1 VSRLSPSRSFCGLRH
16 GATDWNRQGL
26 FQGRTDNPLNEDGL
40 RQAHAAASMLG
51 GIGISRIVAS
61 PLMRAARTAK
71 IIADAI
77 SVPLTIDD
85 GIIEFDFG
93 SFEGL
98 PVRDLMI
105 RHGVNSATGLVSIL
119 PADGESWDAMTER
132 SLTCVSGWLDRHPAD
147 HFLFVCHDAVMQG
160 MANALSGSYFK
171 NSHGT
176 PFRYVH
182 ETAQWRVEQLV
193 IWDRCSPSPP
203 AT

>member
-1 VSRLSPSRSFCGLRH
+1 MTPARSFYGLRH
-16 GATDWNRQGL
+16 GATDWNREGR

-40 RQAHAAASMLG
+40 RQAHEAVAMLRDA
-51 GIGISRIVAS
+51 GISRIVAS
-61 PLMRAARTAK
+61 PLLRAARTAE
-71 IIADAI
+71 IIAAAI
-77 SVPLTIDD
+77 AVPVDIDE

-105 RHGVNSATGLVSIL
+105 KHGVTSATGLVSIL
-119 PADGESWDAMTER
+119 PTDGESWDAMTDR
-132 SLTCVSGWLDRHPAD
+132 SLRCVSAWLARHPD
-147 HFLFVCHDAVMQG
+147 DDFVFVCHDAVMQG
-160 MANALSGSYFK
+160 MANALCGSYFK

-182 ETAQWRVEQLV
+182 DNKQWRIEQV
-193 IWDRCSPSPP
+193 AIADRYSQSPP

>member
-1 VSRLSPSRSFCGLRH
+1 VNAQIPTRSFCGLRH

-40 RQAHAAASMLG
+40 AQAHEAASMLRG
-51 GIGISRIVAS
+51 TGISRIVAS
-61 PLMRAARTAK
+61 PLVRAARTAE

-77 SVPLTIDD
+77 SVPLAIDD

-105 RHGVNSATGLVSIL
+105 RHGVTSATGLVSIL
-119 PADGESWDAMTER
+119 PADGENWDAMTER
-132 SLTCVSGWLDRHPAD
+132 SLACVSAWLDRHPGE

-160 MANALSGSYFK
+160 MAKALCGSYFK

-176 PFRYVH
+176 PFRYLR
-182 ETAQWRVEQLV
+182 EGEQWRVEQLV
-193 IWDRCSPSPP
+193 
-203 AT
+203 T

>member
-1 VSRLSPSRSFCGLRH
+1 MTPARTFYGLRH
-16 GATDWNRQGL
+16 GATDWNREGR

-40 RQAHAAASMLG
+40 RQAHEAVDMLRG
-51 GIGISRIVAS
+51 AGISRIVAS
-61 PLMRAARTAK
+61 PLARAARTAE
-71 IIADAI
+71 IIAAAI
-77 SVPLTIDD
+77 SVPLAIDD

-105 RHGVNSATGLVSIL
+105 KHGVNSATGLVSIL

-132 SLTCVSGWLDRHPAD
+132 SLACVSAWRHPGD
-147 HFLFVCHDAVMQG
+147 NLLFVCHDAVMQG
-160 MANALSGSYFK
+160 MANALCGSYFK

-176 PFRYVH
+176 PFRYVR
-182 ETAQWRVEQLV
+182 EQAQWRIEQV
-193 IWDRCSPSPP
+193 AIAGRYSPSPP

>member
-1 VSRLSPSRSFCGLRH
+1 VSRPAPSRSFCGLRH

-40 RQAHAAASMLG
+40 AQAHEAADMLRAT
-51 GIGISRIVAS
+51 GISRIVAS
-61 PLMRAARTAK
+61 PLVRAARTAE

-77 SVPLTIDD
+77 SAPLTIDA

-98 PVRDLMI
+98 PVHDLMI
-105 RHGVNSATGLVSIL
+105 KHGVTSATGLVSIL

-132 SLTCVSGWLDRHPAD
+132 ALACVSAWLDRHPDD
-147 HFLFVCHDAVMQG
+147 HLLFVCHDAVMQG
-160 MANALSGSYFK
+160 MAKSLSGSYFK

-176 PFRYVH
+176 PFHYVR
-182 ETAQWRVEQLV
+182 EGADWRVEQIV
-193 IWDRCSPSPP
+193 
-203 AT
+203 A

>member
-1 VSRLSPSRSFCGLRH
+1 MTTPARSFYGLRH
-16 GATDWNRQGL
+16 GATDWNREGR

-40 RQAHAAASMLG
+40 RQAHEAVDMLG
-51 GIGISRIVAS
+51 GVSISRIVAS
-61 PLMRAARTAK
+61 PLVRAARTAE

-77 SVPLTIDD
+77 SVPLAIDE

-105 RHGVNSATGLVSIL
+105 KHGVKSATGLVSIL
-119 PADGESWDAMTER
+119 PTDGENWDAMAKR
-132 SLTCVSGWLDRHPAD
+132 SLLCVSTWLERHPD
-147 HFLFVCHDAVMQG
+147 DNLLFVCHDAVMQG
-160 MANALSGSYFK
+160 MANALCGSYFR

-176 PFRYVH
+176 PFRYVR
-182 ETAQWRVEQLV
+182 ENKRWRIEQVATA
-193 IWDRCSPSPP
+193 DRYSPSPP

>member
-1 VSRLSPSRSFCGLRH
+1 MTPARNFYGLRH

-40 RQAHAAASMLG
+40 KQAHEAAEMLRSV
-51 GIGISRIVAS
+51 GISRIVAS
-61 PLMRAARTAK
+61 PLVRALKTAE

-77 SVPLTIDD
+77 AVPLTIDD

-105 RHGVNSATGLVSIL
+105 KHGVKSATGLVSIL
-119 PADGESWDAMTER
+119 PADGESWDGMTER
-132 SLTCVSGWLDRHPAD
+132 SLACVSKWLGRHPD
-147 HFLFVCHDAVMQG
+147 DQLLFVCHDAVMQG
-160 MANALSGSYFK
+160 MANALCGSYFK

-182 ETAQWRVEQLV
+182 EHHAWRIEQVV
-193 IWDRCSPSPP
+193 IADRYSPSPP

>member
-1 VSRLSPSRSFCGLRH
+1 MTVLKPARNFYGLRH

-40 RQAHAAASMLG
+40 RQAHEAAAMLREVG
-51 GIGISRIVAS
+51 VSRIVAS
-61 PLMRAARTAK
+61 PLVRALKTAE
-71 IIADAI
+71 IIAEAI
-77 SVPLTIDD
+77 SVALAVDD

-105 RHGVNSATGLVSIL
+105 KHGVNSATGLVSIL
-119 PADGESWDAMTER
+119 PADGEHWDAMTER
-132 SLTCVSGWLDRHPAD
+132 SLRTVSGWLGRHPGD
-147 HFLFVCHDAVMQG
+147 DILFVCHDAVMQG

-176 PFRYVH
+176 PFRYVCGDP
-182 ETAQWRVEQLV
+182 QWRIEQV
-193 IWDRCSPSPP
+193 TP
-203 AT
+203 